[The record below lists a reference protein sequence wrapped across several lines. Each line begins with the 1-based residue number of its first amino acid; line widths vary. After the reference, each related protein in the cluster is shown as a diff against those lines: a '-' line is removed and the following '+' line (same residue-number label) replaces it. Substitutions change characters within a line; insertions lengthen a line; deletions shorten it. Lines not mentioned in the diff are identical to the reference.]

1 MLAGRRP
8 EAGGRRPE
16 AVSRKPEPYA
26 LSPTPYALRSRPMP
40 ANPPAWVKDAV
51 FYQIFPDRFAR
62 SLDVSKPTNLED
74 WNAPPTLNGYKG
86 GDLVGISDK
95 LDWLQDLGINAIYL
109 NPIFMSGSNHRYH
122 TVDYYRIDPLL
133 GSDED
138 FEHLQRACHARGI
151 RIVIDGVFNHA
162 SRGFFQFHDILEN
175 GPHSPWIDWF
185 NIKEFPLNA
194 YNGEAPGYEAWW
206 GMPALPEFNTE
217 NPHVREYL
225 MQVAEHWA
233 RRGIDG
239 WRLDVPNEITTEGFW
254 EEFRKRT
261 KAINPDLYIVGE
273 IWDDATW
280 WIEDGTRFDGVMNY
294 PLAGSTLAFCGGPRI
309 DKKIAKDLPYQVGPP
324 LDAQGYGDA
333 VDALLASYPW
343 EATCAN
349 LNLLGSHDVPR
360 ILSLAGGDTATVV
373 LSVLLQMTF
382 PGAPSVY
389 YGDEI
394 GLAGGKDPDNRR
406 GFPWSD
412 ESVWDLDILAAHRE
426 LVALRATCPALRRG
440 SYRRLQTDSVAIHA
454 FERRTDDDHLIIAV
468 NCWDDARAVDVP
480 EVVGSDFDVL
490 YGTGGLAVDNDETR
504 IALAP
509 REGAIWRVLS

>member
-1 MLAGRRP
+1 
-8 EAGGRRPE
+8 
-16 AVSRKPEPYA
+16 
-26 LSPTPYALRSRPMP
+26 MP

-62 SLDVSKPTNLED
+62 SLDVAKPANLEPWD
-74 WNAPPTLNGYKG
+74 APPTFHGYKG
-86 GDLVGISDK
+86 GDLIGIADR

-109 NPIFMSGSNHRYH
+109 NPIFTSGSNHRYH
-122 TVDYYRIDPLL
+122 TVDYHRIDPLL
-133 GSDED
+133 GSDDD
-138 FEHLQRACHARGI
+138 FERLKRACHARGI
-151 RIVIDGVFNHA
+151 RIVLDGVFNHA

-175 GPHSPWIDWF
+175 GPDSPWIDWF

-194 YNGEAPGYEAWW
+194 YSGGAPGYEAWW
-206 GMPALPEFNTE
+206 GMPALPEFNTD
-217 NPHVREYL
+217 NPEVREYL
-225 MQVAEHWA
+225 MQVGEHWV
-233 RRGIDG
+233 RRGVDG
-239 WRLDVPNEITTEGFW
+239 WRLDVPNEITTPGFW

-294 PLAGSTLAFCGGPRI
+294 PFAGHTLAFCGGPRV
-309 DKKIAKDLPYQVGPP
+309 DETIAADLPYSVGPP
-324 LDAQGYGDA
+324 LDAQTYGDA
-333 VDALLASYPW
+333 IDALVAAYPW
-343 EATCAN
+343 DAACAN
-349 LNLLGSHDVPR
+349 LTLLGSHDVPR
-360 ILSLAGGDTATVV
+360 IMSLTGGDRATVL

-382 PGAPSVY
+382 PGAPCVY

-406 GFPWSD
+406 GFPWDDQLS
-412 ESVWDLDILAAHRE
+412 WDLEILAAHKE
-426 LVALRATCPALRRG
+426 LIALRRTCSALRHG

-454 FERRTDDDHLIIAV
+454 FERKVAGDHLIVAI
-468 NCWDDARAVDVP
+468 NCWDDARSIDIP

-490 YGTGGLAVDNDETR
+490 YGAGGLAVDEKETR

-509 REGAIWRVLS
+509 REGCIWRVKA